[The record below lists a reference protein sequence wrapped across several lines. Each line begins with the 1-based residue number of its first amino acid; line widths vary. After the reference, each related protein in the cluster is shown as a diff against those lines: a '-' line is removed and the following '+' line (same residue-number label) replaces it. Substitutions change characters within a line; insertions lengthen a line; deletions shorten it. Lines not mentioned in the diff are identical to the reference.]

1 VRRLEKNNAGFVDVA
16 SPFEPVRNGT
26 MTTEGATA
34 ESASDPVAGKFTGLF
49 PSLFLETGQ
58 NAMGE
63 TTLSLAPENV
73 LFVLRQAKDV
83 PELGFDFFR
92 CLTGV
97 DQMDQG
103 IEIIYSLF
111 SYKNRH
117 CVHIKT
123 MLPAVGGAVD
133 SVTSVWAGAD
143 WHERETAEM
152 FGVTFTGHP
161 NPKHLLL
168 DDDMEIH
175 PLLKAH
181 PLAPIELKQGVDT
194 F

>member
-1 VRRLEKNNAGFVDVA
+1 MEGRMTSDAA
-16 SPFEPVRNGT
+16 
-26 MTTEGATA
+26 TTEPQQ
-34 ESASDPVAGKFTGLF
+34 DPVAALFRERF
-49 PSLFLETGQ
+49 PSLILEEAR

-63 TTLSLAPENV
+63 AMLTIDRREVTL
-73 LFVLRQAKDV
+73 VLRQAHEK
-83 PELGFDFFR
+83 PEFGFDFLR

-97 DQMDQG
+97 DQQEQG

-117 CVHIKT
+117 KIHLKVV
-123 MLPAVGGAVD
+123 LPPEEPEVASITPFWV
-133 SVTSVWAGAD
+133 GAD
-143 WHERETAEM
+143 WHEREIAEM
-152 FGVTFTGHP
+152 FGVTFVGHP

-168 DDDMEIH
+168 DDDMTIH

>member
-1 VRRLEKNNAGFVDVA
+1 
-16 SPFEPVRNGT
+16 
-26 MTTEGATA
+26 MTTDAAGAPEA
-34 ESASDPVAGKFTGLF
+34 REAPSDPVAKQFRDLF
-49 PSLFLETGQ
+49 PSLVLDSGY

-63 TTLSLAPENV
+63 TTITIDPGEVALI
-73 LFVLRQAKDV
+73 LRQAKER
-83 PELGFDFFR
+83 PEFAYEFLR
-92 CLTGV
+92 CLTGI
-97 DQMDQG
+97 DQMEQG
-103 IEIIYSLF
+103 IELVYTLF

-117 CVHIKT
+117 TVHIKAL
-123 MLPAVGGAVD
+123 LPPANPIVD
-133 SVTSVWAGAD
+133 SITPFWLGAD

-152 FGVTFTGHP
+152 FGVTFRGHP

-168 DDDMEIH
+168 DDDLTIH

>member
-1 VRRLEKNNAGFVDVA
+1 
-16 SPFEPVRNGT
+16 
-26 MTTEGATA
+26 MTTEEAVTPA
-34 ESASDPVAGKFTGLF
+34 APHPVARLFTGLF
-49 PSLFLETGQ
+49 PSLITEATP

-63 TTLSLAPENV
+63 LTLTVDSGQV
-73 LFVLRQAKDV
+73 LFLCRQAKDN
-83 PELGFDFFR
+83 PELGFDFLR
-92 CLTGV
+92 CLTGI
-97 DQMDQG
+97 DQMEQG
-103 IEIIYSLF
+103 IEIVYTLF

-117 CVHIKT
+117 TVHLKT
-123 MLPAVGGAVD
+123 LLPPADPRVD
-133 SVTSVWAGAD
+133 SVTSVWCGAD

-181 PLAPIELKQGVDT
+181 PLAPIELKQGFQT

>member
-1 VRRLEKNNAGFVDVA
+1 
-16 SPFEPVRNGT
+16 
-26 MTTEGATA
+26 MTTEGSEGTA
-34 ESASDPVAGKFTGLF
+34 EAAAGVAPTEDPVARLFSDHF
-49 PSLFLETGQ
+49 PSLVQEAGK

-63 TTLSLAPENV
+63 TTFSVPRGEVGFL
-73 LFVLRQAKDV
+73 LRQAREQ
-83 PELGFDFFR
+83 PELGFDFLR
-92 CLTGV
+92 CLTGI
-97 DQMDQG
+97 DQEAQG
-103 IEIIYSLF
+103 IEIVYSLF

-117 CVHIKT
+117 TVHIKT
-123 MLPAVGGAVD
+123 LLPLEDPSVD
-133 SVTSVWAGAD
+133 SITPIWCGAD

-152 FGVTFTGHP
+152 FGVTFKGHP

-181 PLAPIELKQGVDT
+181 PLAPIELKQGYQT

>member
-1 VRRLEKNNAGFVDVA
+1 
-16 SPFEPVRNGT
+16 
-26 MTTEGATA
+26 MTSEGSEAA
-34 ESASDPVAGKFTGLF
+34 AAPAAAPEDDPVAKLFGDLF
-49 PSLFLETGQ
+49 PSLILEAGK

-63 TTLSLAPENV
+63 TTLTVPRDEAAFL
-73 LFVLRQAKDV
+73 LRQARQK
-83 PELGFDFFR
+83 PELGFDFLR
-92 CLTGV
+92 CLTGI
-97 DQMDQG
+97 DQEAQG
-103 IEIIYSLF
+103 IEIVYSLL

-117 CVHIKT
+117 TVHIKT
-123 MLPAVGGAVD
+123 LLPPDDPSVD
-133 SVTSVWAGAD
+133 SITPIWCGAD

-152 FGVTFTGHP
+152 FGVTFKGHP

-181 PLAPIELKQGVDT
+181 PLAPVELKQGYQT